1 MKSHVQSAPR
11 VVTTGGNNSA
21 HSHSPQSAH
30 VDWLGFTVNFSDTH
44 SLHWLAQSL
53 RQFIPR
59 LVLTPTGKG
68 WFGYKVR
75 HTIALA
81 DLPDLDLG
89 LVAHGGD
96 SQRGTATIQLN
107 AQACA
112 LITDWAGLK
121 AWCEQNAVRITR
133 VDLAHDDLTGQVL
146 SIERALQWRLD
157 GLFSKNGAREG
168 RTAVKARLVDDLG
181 SSDGKT
187 FYVGKRGSGKLL
199 RIYEK
204 GKQLGDM
211 SSPWV
216 RAEVELR
223 SKDRVIPW
231 DVLDYPA
238 DYLSDCYPCLQ
249 YLSAEQ
255 RKIKT
260 IKKSIEITLDSSVHH
275 LSYMGGMLVNFLM
288 LVFEGDA
295 QAVVK
300 LIRRDGIP
308 RRLSGF
314 AAHLPQYI
322 SGGTH
327 EDT

>member
-133 VDLAHDDLTGQVL
+133 VDLAHDDLTGRTL
-146 SIERALQWRLD
+146 NIARALQWLRD

-168 RTAVKARLVDDLG
+168 QTAVKARLMDDLG
-181 SSDGKT
+181 SGDGKT
-187 FYVGKRGSGKLL
+187 LYVGRRGSGKLL

-204 GKQLGDM
+204 GKQLGDV

-223 SKDRVIPW
+223 SQDRVIPW
-231 DVLDYPA
+231 GVLINPA

-249 YLSAEQ
+249 YLSTVQ
-255 RKIKT
+255 RKIRT
-260 IKKSIEITLDSSVHH
+260 ISKSIDVTLDSAVHH
-275 LSYMGGMLVNFLM
+275 LRQMGGMLVNVLM
-288 LVFEGDA
+288 QVHGGDA
-295 QAVVK
+295 FTVVDMLK
-300 LIRRDGIP
+300 RDGIP